1 MIVSN
6 LDLVLRLSLQLV
18 VILAAC
24 HLVGMI
30 GRRFG
35 QSQAVCEMITG
46 VLLGPSLLGWAVPEV
61 QHWLFPRVA
70 SVSVGSTTATIT
82 HPSMIVLYAF
92 SQIGL
97 TIYMFLVGLE
107 FDTQLF
113 REQARRA
120 GLISLAG
127 VVVPFVLGAV
137 TAPLLFHQ
145 SGLFGAGVTLWM
157 ATLFFGA
164 ALCITA
170 FPILARILQ
179 EREIAGT
186 RLGTLLLAA
195 ASIDDAVVWCLLA
208 VVLASF
214 KSSAWIALVAIVGG
228 TLYVV
233 GMLTLGGSILR
244 FFVRYTEQT
253 ARRSE
258 YDGGMTKR
266 TLAVVLLILM
276 LCAWFTTRIGLYE
289 VFGAFIAGVVVQQ
302 SGLAVKIRQ
311 QLEPLTV
318 SLLLPVF
325 FVYSGLNTQ
334 LGLINTPTLWLV
346 MGLIILVAFVGKGG
360 ACLLSAR
367 IAGES
372 WRQSLAIGT
381 LMNARGL
388 IELILLN
395 IGLEQGI
402 ITPTLFTIL
411 VFMAIITTLIASPLF
426 GWLYGTTN
434 HAIALPL
441 EQRAD

>member
-1 MIVSN
+1 
-6 LDLVLRLSLQLV
+6 
-18 VILAAC
+18 
-24 HLVGMI
+24 
-30 GRRFG
+30 
-35 QSQAVCEMITG
+35 
-46 VLLGPSLLGWAVPEV
+46 
-61 QHWLFPRVA
+61 
-70 SVSVGSTTATIT
+70 
-82 HPSMIVLYAF
+82 MIVLYAF

-214 KSSAWIALVAIVGG
+214 KSSAWIALLAIVGG

-233 GMLTLGGSILR
+233 GMLTLGRSTLR
-244 FFVRYTEQT
+244 FFVRYTEHT

-258 YDGGMTKR
+258 HDGGMTKR
-266 TLAVVLLILM
+266 TLAVVLLMLM

-289 VFGAFIAGVVVQQ
+289 VFGAFIAGGCATERPGSENSPTTRTFDRISPVTCFFCLFRSQYSTRVDQHADT
-302 SGLAVKIRQ
+302 LACYGVDYSRCLCWQ
-311 QLEPLTV
+311 RW
-318 SLLLPVF
+318 SL
-325 FVYSGLNTQ
+325 
-334 LGLINTPTLWLV
+334 
-346 MGLIILVAFVGKGG
+346 
-360 ACLLSAR
+360 
-367 IAGES
+367 
-372 WRQSLAIGT
+372 
-381 LMNARGL
+381 
-388 IELILLN
+388 
-395 IGLEQGI
+395 
-402 ITPTLFTIL
+402 
-411 VFMAIITTLIASPLF
+411 SPISS
-426 GWLYGTTN
+426 
-434 HAIALPL
+434 HC
-441 EQRAD
+441 R